1 MHPGGKISSRKVNI
15 YTSFLLSRV
24 SVPAVSYDANTMRCQ
39 HCWSYISQLQHFS
52 KKKTQIHKSEQHAVC
67 PFSALCWNIV
77 PIKRQAFS
85 HQLKKAHV
93 VYSDRDKDVQIE
105 AVVRFPEE
113 EEEQETEDAGAC
125 QTPV

>member
-1 MHPGGKISSRKVNI
+1 
-15 YTSFLLSRV
+15 
-24 SVPAVSYDANTMRCQ
+24 MR
-39 HCWSYISQLQHFS
+39 
-52 KKKTQIHKSEQHAVC
+52 

-77 PIKRQAFS
+77 PIKRQAFGL
-85 HQLKKAHV
+85 QLKKAHV
-93 VYSDRDKDVQIE
+93 VCSDRDKDVQIE